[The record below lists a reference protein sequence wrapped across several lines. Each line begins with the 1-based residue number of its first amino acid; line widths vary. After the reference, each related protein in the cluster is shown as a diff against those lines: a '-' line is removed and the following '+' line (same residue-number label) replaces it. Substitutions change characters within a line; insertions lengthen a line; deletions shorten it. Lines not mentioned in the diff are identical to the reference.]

1 MLGVLFTFYI
11 QCSNLVTEKEKKL
24 KLQMKMMGTR
34 DTSMW
39 LSWCAR
45 AQHTAAHRSTLQH
58 TPRSSHCAAHT
69 AAHHASTPRQHT
81 APATQ

>member
-45 AQHTAAHRSTLQH
+45 PQHTAAHRSTHRAAHTSTPQH
-58 TPRSSHCAAHT
+58 TPRSSHCAALT
-69 AAHHASTPRQHT
+69 AAHHASTPR
-81 APATQ
+81 